1 MRAINKLTVK
11 EVDNL
16 SKPGLYAD
24 GLGLYLQVAV
34 GGSKSWIFRFMKN
47 GKAKKMGLGSVNLVS
62 LKEAR
67 DKAFMLQRKLMDG
80 TDPIK
85 ERDAERLAIQI
96 AEAKAM
102 SFEDCA
108 STYISSHRAGWKNAK
123 HADQW
128 QNTLSTYVF
137 PQLGKLPVA
146 EVDVG
151 LVMKVLRPIWT
162 EKPETATRVR
172 GRIEAILDWAT
183 AHGYRTGDNPA
194 RWKGHLDK
202 LLPKRQKVAKVKHH
216 AALAY
221 SEIASFMSDLRAMEG
236 VSPKALEF
244 AILTATR
251 SGETLGALWSEID
264 MDNALWVIPGSRM
277 KAEKDHRVPLSK
289 QALEILRN
297 LPREDDNPYV
307 FIGNRGKGGLSSMAL
322 LMTLRRMEREDLTVH
337 GFRSTFRDW
346 AAEQTAYPNEML
358 EMALAHTV
366 SDKTEAAYR
375 RGDMKEKRQRLMT
388 DWADYCDKTAGNG
401 NNVVTI
407 RSAAHG

>member
-1 MRAINKLTVK
+1 MRAINKLTPTKVTS
-11 EVDNL
+11 L

-24 GLGLYLQVAV
+24 GLGLYLQVAQ
-34 GGSKSWIFRFMKN
+34 GGSKTWIFRYMRN
-47 GKAKKMGLGSVNLVS
+47 GQAKKMGLGSVNLVT

-67 DKAFMLQRKLMDG
+67 DKAFELQRKLMDG
-80 TDPIK
+80 VDPIK
-85 ERDAERLAIQI
+85 ERDTVRLAAQI

-102 SFEDCA
+102 SFEECA

-128 QNTLSTYVF
+128 QNTLSSYVF
-137 PQLGKLPVA
+137 PHFGKLPVA

-151 LVMKVLRPIWT
+151 LVMKALRPIWT

-216 AALAY
+216 AALPY
-221 SEIASFMSDLRAMEG
+221 SEMAGFMRGLRAMEG

-251 SGETLGALWSEID
+251 TGETLGALWSEID
-264 MDNALWVIPGSRM
+264 MENALWVIPGARM

-289 QALEILRN
+289 RALEILGD

-307 FIGNRGKGGLSSMAL
+307 FIGNRGKGGLSNMAL
-322 LMTLRRMEREDLTVH
+322 LMTIRRMECGDLTVH

-346 AAEQTAYPNEML
+346 AAEQTAYPNEVA

-366 SDKTEAAYR
+366 GDKVEAAYR
-375 RGDMKEKRQRLMT
+375 RGDLFEKRRRIMA
-388 DWADYCDKTAGNG
+388 DWADYCGKTAGKG
-401 NNVVTI
+401 NNVVAI
-407 RSAAHG
+407 REANNG